1 MFTLSIKQ
9 KWTFIISFIFLIM
22 SLLYK
27 FTERDEKDKE
37 KESFISQTCRPYIRD
52 IRNKSES
59 FITENKNY
67 INRLFRQYQIL

>member
-1 MFTLSIKQ
+1 MSLSYNQ
-9 KWTFIISFIFLIM
+9 KWTFIISFVFLFI

-27 FTERDEKDKE
+27 FNEREELNK
-37 KESFISQTCRPYIRD
+37 KESFVSQIYRPFVRD

-67 INRLFRQYQIL
+67 IRRLFRQFQIL